1 MKNIKIAIA
10 QRNFTV
16 GDLEGNSKI
25 IVNSIKDAKNN
36 DADIIVFPELALTGY
51 FPQDL
56 LFDKQFVED
65 NMEYLS
71 KIVGFCKSIIALVGF
86 ANKIDNKLYNSIA
99 VIQNCKIIKIIH
111 KTNLSIDEKR
121 YFAQNKNI
129 EPVNIKI
136 KDQNVKIGIEISDDL
151 ENNKKEIN
159 VTKKLVEKGAE
170 VIICCSASPYS
181 FNKLEKKQKIVSNK
195 AKEFQ
200 LPFIYT
206 NLVGGQDDLIYDGN
220 SFAVNGNGN
229 LIAICKGQKE
239 ETNYFKIGKKEE
251 IISFPKINKMEE
263 LFNSLVLGIS
273 DYFRK
278 TGFKEAIIGLS
289 GGIDSALV
297 SVLASEAIGSKNVY
311 SYSMPSEYSSS
322 HSIEDAKKL
331 ANNLGINYT
340 EIPIKNSYEN
350 LLGAL
355 EKQFEGTEFGI
366 AEENLQARIRGVILM
381 LIANKFN
388 RLLLATGNKTEVYLG
403 YFTLYGDSNG
413 ALAPIADLN
422 KLEVYALS
430 NYINKKFGK
439 EVISQ
444 TIITKKPSAEL
455 KSDQYDPFDYKI
467 VAPLVDEIINN
478 NMTKKEL
485 LKMNYEKKLIDEIF
499 ELIKKS
505 EYKRHQLVTELKVS
519 EPIILNGRKMPIVNK
534 YFEN

>member
-1 MKNIKIAIA
+1 
-10 QRNFTV
+10 
-16 GDLEGNSKI
+16 
-25 IVNSIKDAKNN
+25 
-36 DADIIVFPELALTGY
+36 
-51 FPQDL
+51 
-56 LFDKQFVED
+56 
-65 NMEYLS
+65 
-71 KIVGFCKSIIALVGF
+71 
-86 ANKIDNKLYNSIA
+86 
-99 VIQNCKIIKIIH
+99 
-111 KTNLSIDEKR
+111 
-121 YFAQNKNI
+121 
-129 EPVNIKI
+129 
-136 KDQNVKIGIEISDDL
+136 
-151 ENNKKEIN
+151 
-159 VTKKLVEKGAE
+159 
-170 VIICCSASPYS
+170 
-181 FNKLEKKQKIVSNK
+181 
-195 AKEFQ
+195 

-220 SFAVNGNGN
+220 SFAVNDNGD

-239 ETNYFKIGKKEE
+239 EMNYFKIGKKEK

-388 RLLLATGNKTEVYLG
+388 RLLLATGNKTEIYLG

-422 KLEVYALS
+422 KLEVHALS
-430 NYINKKFGK
+430 KYINDRQKK
-439 EVISQ
+439 E
-444 TIITKKPSAEL
+444 IITVE
-455 KSDQYDPFDYKI
+455 
-467 VAPLVDEIINN
+467 
-478 NMTKKEL
+478 
-485 LKMNYEKKLIDEIF
+485 
-499 ELIKKS
+499 
-505 EYKRHQLVTELKVS
+505 
-519 EPIILNGRKMPIVNK
+519 
-534 YFEN
+534 

>member
-1 MKNIKIAIA
+1 MKNIKVAIA

-51 FPQDL
+51 FPHDL

-71 KIVGFCKSIIALVGF
+71 KIVGSCKSIIALIGF

-111 KTNLSIDEKR
+111 KTNLLIDEKR
-121 YFAQNKNI
+121 YFVQNKNI

-151 ENNKKEIN
+151 ENNKSGIN

-220 SFAVNGNGN
+220 GFAVNGDGD

-239 ETNYFKIGKKEE
+239 EMNYFKIGKKEE
-251 IISFPKINKMEE
+251 IISFPKINRMEE

-322 HSIEDAKKL
+322 HSIEDAKNL
-331 ANNLGINYT
+331 ANNLGINYI
-340 EIPIKNSYEN
+340 EIPIKNSCEN

-455 KSDQYDPFDYKI
+455 KSDQYDPFDYEI

-505 EYKRHQLVTELKVS
+505 EYKRHQLVTGLKVS
-519 EPIILNGRKMPIVNK
+519 EPIILNDRKMPIVNK